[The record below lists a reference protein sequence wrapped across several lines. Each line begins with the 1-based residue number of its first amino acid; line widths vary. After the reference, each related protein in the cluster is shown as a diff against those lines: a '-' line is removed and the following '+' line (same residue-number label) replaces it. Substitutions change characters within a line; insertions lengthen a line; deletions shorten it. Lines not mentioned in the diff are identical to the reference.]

1 MQKFVLCNLD
11 ATFYQTRPR
20 ARCGRERGGLVKKRG
35 RLCTAG
41 SVHRTGG
48 DRRAVFGLERR
59 VASPHV
65 NHAGP
70 CAGCAGCGL
79 PREGKGEQSPGE
91 DWAGE
96 PQDAA
101 PSGIESAG
109 MSVSGFS
116 FTSSSI
122 AFLKH

>member
-1 MQKFVLCNLD
+1 LLCNFD

-70 CAGCAGCGL
+70 CAGCGL
-79 PREGKGEQSPGE
+79 PRGEGRAEPGRGLGG
-91 DWAGE
+91 A
-96 PQDAA
+96 QDAA
-101 PSGIESAG
+101 PSGTERERSALEYRSAAACSLG
-109 MSVSGFS
+109 PVAIRGS
-116 FTSSSI
+116 
-122 AFLKH
+122 

>member
-1 MQKFVLCNLD
+1 MN
-11 ATFYQTRPR
+11 AIR

-41 SVHRTGG
+41 SMHWTGG

-79 PREGKGEQSPGE
+79 PREGKGEQSQGE
-91 DWAGE
+91 GLGCGGA
-96 PQDAA
+96 QDAA
-101 PSGIESAG
+101 PSGTERERSALEYRSAAACSLG
-109 MSVSGFS
+109 PVAIRGS
-116 FTSSSI
+116 
-122 AFLKH
+122 